1 MANEQIPQRDHE
13 EDVATDLSKT
23 TDNPESPGS
32 ESTEAEPSNQAAK
45 PISLLDRIRARLGPV
60 PESRDLKSAERTRG
74 LVILVGASVACLFL
88 FVGLFTT
95 DADSTK
101 KPRGTSPNL
110 GRPSSIP
117 ANPEVAQRSAVPQLG
132 GQQEPNEGPDGFT
145 GQDLLRTMRNRATA
159 LPPDPPSAG
168 PSKPEPSPA
177 RDLAS
182 ANFSDPALMEA
193 YRRQNIAPPR
203 QPSNVTNWEEAIS
216 EHQSRQQKQANAQP
230 AAPPVKEV
238 PQLGK
243 SSLVFVRS
251 QTAVTAG
258 AQQVRPMIQRVEGRY
273 LPQGTALISR
283 LQHGV
288 SSAAKAPVIAVI
300 EYNYEDN
307 GQILVPAGTK
317 AYGELTGATPQGWV
331 TLKFHS
337 LEFPNGE
344 IEEIAGT
351 ALGMQR
357 QALRGEVSG
366 QNHGKRFLTRALTG
380 VGTIA
385 AFAVGG
391 RGLTGGVGQSI
402 LLRQR
407 IASNV
412 ALAGEQEMARLA
424 YQQTIVVTVS
434 ANTRFYLVL
443 NQTEARRSRDADS
456 KAPSTASRTGMSD
469 QELQEMIQIRNE
481 IREMNRLMQR
491 SGESAGS
498 PSSQD

>member
-1 MANEQIPQRDHE
+1 
-13 EDVATDLSKT
+13 
-23 TDNPESPGS
+23 
-32 ESTEAEPSNQAAK
+32 
-45 PISLLDRIRARLGPV
+45 
-60 PESRDLKSAERTRG
+60 
-74 LVILVGASVACLFL
+74 
-88 FVGLFTT
+88 
-95 DADSTK
+95 
-101 KPRGTSPNL
+101 
-110 GRPSSIP
+110 
-117 ANPEVAQRSAVPQLG
+117 
-132 GQQEPNEGPDGFT
+132 
-145 GQDLLRTMRNRATA
+145 
-159 LPPDPPSAG
+159 
-168 PSKPEPSPA
+168 
-177 RDLAS
+177 
-182 ANFSDPALMEA
+182 MEA

-216 EHQSRQQKQANAQP
+216 EYQSRQQKPANVQP
-230 AAPPVKEV
+230 AALPVKEV

-251 QTAVTAG
+251 QTALRAG
-258 AQQVRPMIQRVEGRY
+258 GQQVRPVIRRVEGRY
-273 LPQGTALISR
+273 LPQGTALIAR
-283 LQHGV
+283 FQHGV
-288 SSAAKAPVIAVI
+288 SSAAKAPVIAVV

-331 TLKFHS
+331 TLKFYS

-344 IEEIAGT
+344 VEEIAGT

-357 QALRGEVSG
+357 QALRGDVSG

-391 RGLTGGVGQSI
+391 RGLTGGIDNSI
-402 LLRQR
+402 LLRER

-424 YQQTIVVTVS
+424 YQQNIVVTVP

-443 NQTEARRSRDADS
+443 HQTEARRSRDADS
-456 KAPSTASRTGMSD
+456 KATPTASRTGMSD

-481 IREMNRLMQR
+481 IREMNRLMR
-491 SGESAGS
+491 INSAGAGS
-498 PSSQD
+498 PSPQH

>member
-13 EDVATDLSKT
+13 KDVADDPSKT

-32 ESTEAEPSNQAAK
+32 EGSGAEPSNQDAK
-45 PISLLDRIRARLGPV
+45 PISLLDRIRARFGPV
-60 PESRDLKSAERTRG
+60 PERRDLKSAERTRG

-88 FVGLFTT
+88 FIGLFTT
-95 DADSTK
+95 DADGTR

-110 GRPSSIP
+110 GRPSSVP
-117 ANPEVAQRSAVPQLG
+117 ANPEVAQRSAVPQLSVN
-132 GQQEPNEGPDGFT
+132 QQQNEEPNELT
-145 GQDLLRTMRNRATA
+145 EQDLLGTMRNRAAVLT
-159 LPPDPPSAG
+159 PGPPSAS
-168 PSKPEPSPA
+168 PTKPLPSPA
-177 RDLAS
+177 GDLAS

-203 QPSNVTNWEEAIS
+203 QPSNVTNWEEAI
-216 EHQSRQQKQANAQP
+216 EEYQSRQQKPASAQP

-238 PQLGK
+238 HQLGK

-251 QTAVTAG
+251 QTALTAG
-258 AQQVRPMIQRVEGRY
+258 AQQVRPVIRRVDGRY
-273 LPQGTALISR
+273 LPQGTALIAR
-283 LQHGV
+283 FQHGV
-288 SSAAKAPVIAVI
+288 SSAAKAPVIAVV

-344 IEEIAGT
+344 VEEIAGT

-357 QALRGEVSG
+357 QALRGDVSG

-391 RGLTGGVGQSI
+391 RGLTGGIDNSI
-402 LLRQR
+402 LLRER

-424 YQQTIVVTVS
+424 YQQNIVVTVP

-443 NQTEARRSRDADS
+443 NQAEARRSRDADS
-456 KAPSTASRTGMSD
+456 KATPTTNRTGMSD

-481 IREMNRLMQR
+481 IREMNRLMQM
-491 SGESAGS
+491 SGTSRGS
-498 PSSQD
+498 PSPHQ